1 MDQNEKVF
9 AHAFTNIPLLGPQR
23 LRRIQKHF
31 SNFEQAWQCH
41 RLTEFG
47 AAGIDGKVFEQ
58 IRAAQQAI
66 DPAALFARLERDRI
80 QCLADDEA
88 AYPKLLREIYSPPVL
103 LYVRGAW
110 TINDELTLAVVGTRK
125 FTSYGE
131 LAVQRIVGEL
141 AANSITIVSGLAIG
155 IDALSHQAALEGGGR
170 TIAVLGSGLADHN
183 IFPRTNYRLA
193 RKIMAHGALLSEYP
207 PESPP
212 LKQHFPVRNR
222 LISGLSRGTLVI
234 EAGAS
239 SGALI
244 TAFQALEQDREV
256 FAVPGAINADKSAGT
271 NMLISK
277 GATMVR
283 CAQDIF
289 DALNLEHPKLIQ
301 DARHVLPGSPMEAT
315 VYQVLSD
322 QPILLDQLVNLTRFD
337 VNVISSTLSIM
348 EIKGLVK
355 NIGGNRYIKC

>member
-1 MDQNEKVF
+1 MDQPEKTY

-23 LRRIQKHF
+23 LRRIQKYF
-31 SNFEQAWQCH
+31 GSFQRAWGGH
-41 RLTEFG
+41 RHDEF
-47 AAGIDGKVFEQ
+47 ARAGIDSKAFEQ
-58 IRAAQQAI
+58 IRLAQQET
-66 DPAALFARLERDRI
+66 DPAKLFEQLKRYDI
-80 QCLADDEA
+80 HCYADDDL
-88 AYPKLLREIYSPPVL
+88 AYPKLLREIHAPPLL
-103 LYVRGAW
+103 LYVRGEW
-110 TINDELTLAVVGTRK
+110 PSGDELTLAVVGTRK

-141 AANSITIVSGLAIG
+141 AANGITIVSGLAIG
-155 IDALSHQAALEGGGR
+155 IDALSHQAALENDGR

-193 RKIMAHGALLSEYP
+193 HKIMAHGALLSEYP
-207 PESPP
+207 PASPP

-244 TAFQALEQDREV
+244 TAFQALEQDRDV
-256 FAVPGAINADKSAGT
+256 FAVPGAINAEKSAGT

-277 GATMVR
+277 GATLVR

-289 DALNLEHPKLIQ
+289 DALNLEHPKQIQ
-301 DARHVLPGSPMEAT
+301 DARKVLPGSPTEAAI
-315 VYQVLSD
+315 YQVLSD
-322 QPILLDQLVNLTRFD
+322 QPLLLDQLVNLTRFD

-355 NIGGNRYIKC
+355 NIGGNRYVKC